1 MANLLPVSEI
11 DAVDLD
17 VMEFTED
24 TSLTYAI
31 DNDTLKIAGKNDRLD
46 AMVQAIQLL
55 LNTQVD
61 KYIIYSMERKYGW
74 DFEDLIGMPATY
86 CVPEIERRVTE
97 ALLLDT
103 RITDVGNFEFEVNKN
118 TIHVTFQVGTIFG
131 KAEVETDVSI

>member
-1 MANLLPVSEI
+1 MANLLPASEI

-31 DNDTLKIAGKNDRLD
+31 NNDTLKIAGKNDRLD

-55 LNTQVD
+55 LNTQVN
-61 KYIIYSMERKYGW
+61 KYIIYSFERQYGW
-74 DFEDLIGMPATY
+74 DYEDLIGMPATY

-103 RITDVGNFEFEVNKN
+103 RITDIGNFEFEVNKN

>member
-74 DFEDLIGMPATY
+74 DYEDLIGMPATY

>member
-31 DNDTLKIAGKNDRLD
+31 NNDTLKIAGKNDRLD
-46 AMVQAIQLL
+46 SMVQAIQLL

-74 DFEDLIGMPATY
+74 DYEDLIGMPATY

>member
-24 TSLTYAI
+24 TSLTYAL
-31 DNDTLKIAGKNDRLD
+31 DNDTLKIAKKNDRLD

-55 LNTQVD
+55 LNTQVN
-61 KYIIYSMERKYGW
+61 KYIIYSMERQYGW
-74 DFEDLIGMPATY
+74 DYEDLIGMPATY

-131 KAEVETDVSI
+131 KAEVATDVSI

>member
-31 DNDTLKIAGKNDRLD
+31 NNDTLKIAGKNDRLD

-74 DFEDLIGMPATY
+74 DYEDLIGMPATY

>member
-1 MANLLPVSEI
+1 MANLLPISEI
-11 DAVDLD
+11 NAVDLD

-46 AMVQAIQLL
+46 AMVQAIHLL

-74 DFEDLIGMPATY
+74 DYEDLIGMPATY

>member
-31 DNDTLKIAGKNDRLD
+31 NNDNLKIAGKNDRLD

-74 DFEDLIGMPATY
+74 DYEDLIGMPATY